1 MKWTGDLIGGSTAAL
16 SYPEVP
22 DTLVVIGGGVI
33 GLELGSVW
41 SRLGAKVIV
50 LEYQDR
56 LMAGMDAELASETQ
70 KILAK
75 QGIEFVW
82 ASELPGQP

>member
-1 MKWTGDLIGGSTAAL
+1 MEVDGDLIGGSTAAL
-16 SYPEVP
+16 SRSAGH
-22 DTLVVIGGGVI
+22 ISGHWRGVI

-56 LMAGMDAELASETQ
+56 LMAGMMLS
-70 KILAK
+70 
-75 QGIEFVW
+75 
-82 ASELPGQP
+82 